1 MKDMQGERK
10 ERLQSSFSD
19 MKRSSGTYPYM
30 PCSAVGLMSSPCE
43 RQEGAAKRCKSRFCS
58 VLTSAELILDLAY
71 CTID

>member
-43 RQEGAAKRCKSRFCS
+43 RQEGAAK
-58 VLTSAELILDLAY
+58 
-71 CTID
+71 